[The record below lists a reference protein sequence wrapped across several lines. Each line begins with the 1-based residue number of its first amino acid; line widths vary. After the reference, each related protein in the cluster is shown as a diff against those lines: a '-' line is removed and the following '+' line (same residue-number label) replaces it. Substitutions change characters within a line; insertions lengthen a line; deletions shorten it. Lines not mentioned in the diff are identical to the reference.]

1 MVSNLD
7 DECEEIFESLKTS
20 MEIFYD
26 MFNKYMNTDKSEN
39 STYEKNLTTI
49 IVRLES
55 KFKEIY
61 QTFSKIN
68 CKNNKHKNYPNDI
81 LTLNNTYKRL
91 VNMFE
96 KKKDEKIVNIKKEE
110 ADKSNQNEYIIQK
123 EENLKINEEY
133 CSQLQLDIETEKQ
146 KEYHGEKEKMEQI
159 INIKNQIAQ
168 LTNTI
173 QKQSFNSAQTILEI
187 EQNVIETEK
196 NIDKT
201 NENLRQAALYKNKSN
216 TIKYPIALGTIFGAA
231 GTIVPG
237 IGNVIGATLGTTIGY
252 AVAKLEKKAINKI
265 EPEKSKVLPK
275 K

>member
-20 MEIFYD
+20 MEIFYNH
-26 MFNKYMNTDKSEN
+26 FNKYMNSEN
-39 STYEKNLTTI
+39 SFSDEKNINLI
-49 IVRLES
+49 IVRLDK
-55 KFKEIY
+55 KFEEVCLI
-61 QTFSKIN
+61 FSKIKCEN
-68 CKNNKHKNYPNDI
+68 KKHKNYPNDI
-81 LTLNNTYKRL
+81 VTLNNTYKRL
-91 VNMFE
+91 VDMFE
-96 KKKDEKIVNIKKEE
+96 KKKIANLKRQVISKSADDENIKYYDYSIIKE
-110 ADKSNQNEYIIQK
+110 DTIINSNYIDEQ
-123 EENLKINEEY
+123 Y
-133 CSQLQLDIETEKQ
+133 YSQQLHLDKQ
-146 KEYHGEKEKMEQI
+146 KEYEGDKEKMEQI
-159 INIKNQIAQ
+159 VQIKNQIAQ

-173 QKQSFNSAQTILEI
+173 QKQSMNSAQAILEI
-187 EQNVIETEK
+187 EQNGNETEK

-265 EPEKSKVLPK
+265 EPEKSKK
-275 K
+275 